1 MYSPRFTQ
9 LQWGKQKNHTLWAW
23 LPLRVIRLS
32 FPPLYPVD
40 GCRVEMVD
48 YLHYFIPSVKPKFY
62 LIVIIIYHTIP
73 NLQMNIN
80 ISDILNI
87 CIRIEDYQS
96 WSNTS
101 IWQHDRSGIFRF
113 FSTSSCTT
121 FYPSTE
127 ILWLL
132 RMVLSWVSADCRQHT
147 SLDCC
152 SVCDDKWC

>member
-1 MYSPRFTQ
+1 M
-9 LQWGKQKNHTLWAW
+9 GKTEK
-23 LPLRVIRLS
+23 PYIMGVITS
-32 FPPLYPVD
+32 QSD
-40 GCRVEMVD
+40 T
-48 YLHYFIPSVKPKFY
+48 
-62 LIVIIIYHTIP
+62 IIISPAVPCGWMQSRDGRLFTLFYTFCKTYIF
-73 NLQMNIN
+73 LACNIY
-80 ISDILNI
+80 ILYTTLHKICQWIQLFDILNI
-87 CIRIEDYQS
+87 YIRIEDYQS

-101 IWQHDRSGIFRF
+101 IWQQDRSGIFRF